1 VGLNRNGFKS
11 AIQKG
16 SARYIVLCS
25 HSHEDNNNV
34 KPVLKEE
41 GAVLERFVGTKQA
54 EDIPVKGVELY
65 MTLSAAAKGE
75 EQHLYLASGRPQPA
89 PPRDSDHNLT
99 TEQAKEVGRVNVVFT
114 PVAGRPP

>member
-16 SARYIVLCS
+16 ATRYIALCS
-25 HSHEDNNNV
+25 HSHEYNNV
-34 KPVLKEE
+34 KPVFNED
-41 GAVLERFVGTKQA
+41 GVVIERFVGTNQA

-75 EQHLYLASGRPQPA
+75 EQHLYLASGRSQPA
-89 PPRDSDHNLT
+89 PPRDSGHNLI
-99 TEQAKEVGRVNVVFT
+99 TEQAKEVGKVNVMFT

>member
-25 HSHEDNNNV
+25 HSHEYNNV
-34 KPVLKEE
+34 KPVFNED
-41 GAVLERFVGTKQA
+41 GVVIERFVGTKQA

-65 MTLSAAAKGE
+65 MTLSAAVKGD

-89 PPRDSDHNLT
+89 PLKDSGHNLT
-99 TEQAKEVGRVNVVFT
+99 TEQAKEVDKVNVLFT

>member
-16 SARYIVLCS
+16 ATRYIALCS

-34 KPVLKEE
+34 KPVFNED
-41 GAVLERFVGTKQA
+41 GVVIERFVDTKQA
-54 EDIPVKGVELY
+54 EDIPVKSVALY

-89 PPRDSDHNLT
+89 PPRDSGHNLT
-99 TEQAKEVGRVNVVFT
+99 TEQAKEVSKANVLFT